1 MRAVRKLK
9 LLPNARKA
17 GLFPRLRR
25 TVSFRRKNR
34 GGFFKKAFDFSRK
47 PLRRRDM
54 KIFYYDG

>member
-9 LLPNARKA
+9 LLPNARKV

-25 TVSFRRKNR
+25 AATFRPKSQ
-34 GGFFKKAFDFSRK
+34 GGFKKTFEFSRK
-47 PLRRRDM
+47 PVRRKDM